1 MNKLSE
7 KAEIAIRESLNNG
20 LLRQTPPKK
29 DTLAFAAWW
38 AIMFECNPFKAKISW
53 AMQMSMEQAE
63 IRKEVES
70 WWASL
75 SPSTRQVLE
84 SGLDK
89 DRRALQ
95 SMGVW

>member
-1 MNKLSE
+1 MIKLSE
-7 KAEIAIRESLNNG
+7 KAETAIRESLNNG
-20 LLRQTPPKK
+20 LLKQTPPKK
-29 DTLAFAAWW
+29 DSLAFAAWW
-38 AIMFECNPFKAKISW
+38 AMMFECNPFKAKIAW
-53 AMQMSMEQAE
+53 AMQMSAEQAE

-75 SPSTRQVLE
+75 TPTVRQVLE